1 MKINANLTK
10 IIGRSEDKKWV
21 ALSRDR
27 SKLVGSNNS
36 LEKLR
41 EELGTKKDSVV
52 YMKVLSSDTEFVC
65 VV

>member
-1 MKINANLTK
+1 MNTNLTK

-27 SKLVGSNNS
+27 NTLVGSNDS

-41 EELGTKKDSVV
+41 EELGTKKDNVV
-52 YMKVLSSDTEFVC
+52 YMKVLSSDTEFVFAC
-65 VV
+65 